1 LKEKIDSIIKEMKN
15 TLWFVA
21 ILSMFINI
29 FMLAQSLYM
38 LQIYD
43 RVVTSRSEETLL
55 MITLILVVIFGF
67 LFALDLLRNR
77 IMLRI
82 SNRFDDFLASDTF
95 KGMFDLAI
103 KDPSRAN
110 TKALRDLSQ
119 IKQFISS
126 PALTSFFDMPWTIV
140 YVLILFA
147 FHLWYGVFA
156 VISVIILGIII
167 YLKEKTTRKKEEDVK
182 SLNSY
187 EYDKTQS
194 YIENS
199 EIIQAMG
206 MKNEICTEYTNIH
219 NKLIDQNTNAT
230 DTSTTWSVTTKYL
243 RMMFQSLILGTGAY
257 LVIQMELTGGMIIAG
272 SLILGRVLAPLDVL
286 TNQWKMVI
294 LARQAYNDLQKFS
307 EELPKPKDNMDLP
320 TPTGVIEIENAI
332 VIPPKS
338 KNAILKSI
346 NLEINKGTIVSII
359 GDSASGKSSLIRAIL
374 GIWPLANG
382 KVMFDKIDINQWD
395 REKLGVHI
403 GYLPQD
409 VELFDGTVAQ
419 NIARM
424 KDVESES
431 VIAAA
436 KLCDAHDLIV
446 SLPDGYNTQIGRR
459 GLALSGGQRQ
469 RIALA
474 RAVYG
479 NPKIVVLDEPNSNLD
494 DRGDLA
500 LVKTMQRLQSAGV
513 TVILVTHKPNILKYT
528 NQIVIL
534 KDGQISNNM
543 STREF
548 FEKLSKGIPN
558 AK

>member
-1 LKEKIDSIIKEMKN
+1 LYDKINQIVSEFKS

-29 FMLAQSLYM
+29 FMLAPSLYM

-55 MITLILVVIFGF
+55 MITLILVIIFGF

-82 SNRFDDFLASDTF
+82 SNRFDDFLADDSF
-95 KGMFDLAI
+95 KGMFDLAL
-103 KDPSRAN
+103 KNPTQAN
-110 TKALRDLSQ
+110 TKVLKDLSQ

-126 PALTSFFDMPWTIV
+126 PALTSFFDIPWTFV
-140 YVLILFA
+140 YILILFA
-147 FHLWYGVFA
+147 FHFWYGIFA
-156 VISVIILGIII
+156 IISVIILGIII
-167 YLKEKTTRKKEEDVK
+167 YFKEKTTRKKEEDVK
-182 SLNSY
+182 NISVL
-187 EYDKTQS
+187 EHDKTQL

-206 MKNEICTEYTNIH
+206 MRNEVSKQYNSIH
-219 NKLIDQNTNAT
+219 NNLIDQGTNTT
-230 DTSTTWSVTTKYL
+230 DTSTTWSVVTKYL
-243 RMMFQSLILGTGAY
+243 RMMFQSLILGLGAY
-257 LVIQMELTGGMIIAG
+257 LVINMELTGGMIIAG
-272 SLILGRVLAPLDVL
+272 SLILGRVLAPLDIL

-294 LARQAYNDLQKFS
+294 LARKSYNDLIEFS
-307 EELPKPKDNMDLP
+307 KQLPSKKDNMDLP
-320 TPTGVIEIENAI
+320 APTGVVKIENA
-332 VIPPKS
+332 VVVPPNAKT
-338 KNAILKSI
+338 AILKGI
-346 NLEINKGTIVSII
+346 NLDINKGVILSII
-359 GDSASGKSSLIRAIL
+359 GDSASGKSSLIRTIL
-374 GIWPLANG
+374 GIWTLSSG
-382 KVMFDKIDINQWD
+382 KVMFDGVDINQWD

-409 VELFDGTVAQ
+409 IELFDGTVAQ
-419 NIARM
+419 NISRM
-424 KDVESES
+424 KGVDSES

-436 KLCDAHDLIV
+436 KLCDAHDLII

-459 GLALSGGQRQ
+459 GLILSGGQRQ

-534 KDGQISNNM
+534 KDGAVANNM
-543 STREF
+543 STKEF